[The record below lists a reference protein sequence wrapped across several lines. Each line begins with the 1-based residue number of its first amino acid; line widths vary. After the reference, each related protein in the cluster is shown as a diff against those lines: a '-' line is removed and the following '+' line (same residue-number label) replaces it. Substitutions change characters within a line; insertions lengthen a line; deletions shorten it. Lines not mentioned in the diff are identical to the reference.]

1 MPFNTDEM
9 VWKPLQKCLEKMERE
24 YGSSFCP
31 YCKRRTFSLLNKNRD
46 VTTCSHGLTLAQFC
60 CSNCGA
66 PKEF

>member
-9 VWKPLQKCLEKMERE
+9 VWKPLQKCLKDMELK

-31 YCKRRTFSLLNKNRD
+31 YCKRVTFCLSNKNKEN
-46 VTTCSHGLTLAQFC
+46 VTT